1 MLLFIR
7 VLGCTRGVFM
17 NTFKLTQPR
26 MLWLDQRLTSSVAF
40 HRLKPAITIG
50 ATPVSSISLPGKNI
64 VVPCSRYRYIHTP
77 AGRARI
83 ITNTHGAFASSSA
96 ASSPTPAESLKAPTV
111 PTTTVPLDD
120 VKRILK
126 LAQSERCRLAGNGV
140 SLLKVCLFRDVMMM
154 SYQKFSLFVTP
165 AAVGFLT
172 ISSAVTMSA
181 PFFLGK
187 VIDTIYGSEIDTDT
201 MTASLT
207 SLCIMLTGVFLCG
220 SAANAARVY
229 LMQVSGETINWYFTG

>member
-7 VLGCTRGVFM
+7 VLGCTRGVFK
-17 NTFKLTQPR
+17 NAFQLTQPR

-40 HRLKPAITIG
+40 HSKPATTIG
-50 ATPVSSISLPGKNI
+50 ATPVSSIFLPGKNI
-64 VVPCSRYRYIHTP
+64 VVLPCSRYRALHTP
-77 AGRARI
+77 SGRARI

-140 SLLKVCLFRDVMMM
+140 SLLKVCLFKDVMLM
-154 SYQKFSLFVTP
+154 SYQKFSLCHPSCCGIPHRIQCSHHVST
-165 AAVGFLT
+165 
-172 ISSAVTMSA
+172 
-181 PFFLGK
+181 FFLG
-187 VIDTIYGSEIDTDT
+187 
-201 MTASLT
+201 
-207 SLCIMLTGVFLCG
+207 
-220 SAANAARVY
+220 
-229 LMQVSGETINWYFTG
+229 

>member
-40 HRLKPAITIG
+40 HRLKPAATTIG
-50 ATPVSSISLPGKNI
+50 ATPVTSISLPGKNI
-64 VVPCSRYRYIHTP
+64 VVLPCSRYRALHTP

-83 ITNTHGAFASSSA
+83 ITNTHGALASSSA
-96 ASSPTPAESLKAPTV
+96 ASSPTPAESLKAQTV

-140 SLLKVCLFRDVMMM
+140 SLLKVCLFKDVMRM
-154 SYQKFSLFVTP
+154 SYQRFSVTP

-187 VIDTIYGSEIDTDT
+187 VIDTIYGSEIDADT

-207 SLCIMLTGVFLCG
+207 SLCITLTGVFLCG

-229 LMQVSGETINWYFTG
+229 LMQVSGEIIS